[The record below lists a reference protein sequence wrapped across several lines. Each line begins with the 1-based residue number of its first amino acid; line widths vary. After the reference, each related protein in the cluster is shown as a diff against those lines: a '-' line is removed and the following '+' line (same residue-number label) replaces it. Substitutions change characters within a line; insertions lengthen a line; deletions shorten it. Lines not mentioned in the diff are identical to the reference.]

1 VGCSTTSAC
10 RILIVK
16 ADGGVI
22 AAPEHR
28 LSVRVYYEDTDAVG
42 VVYHAN
48 YLRFAERAR
57 TEMMRSL
64 GLEHG
69 GLSAHLGLAF
79 TVRRCVV
86 DYLAPARLDDRLE
99 VRTSL
104 VRMGGAS
111 LDLKQWIVREGRVLV
126 RMDVRLAL
134 ISSDLRAVR
143 LPPALI
149 DALAPL
155 RHGADTKAPD
165 GPVRA

>member
-1 VGCSTTSAC
+1 
-10 RILIVK
+10 
-16 ADGGVI
+16 
-22 AAPEHR
+22 
-28 LSVRVYYEDTDAVG
+28 
-42 VVYHAN
+42 
-48 YLRFAERAR
+48 
-57 TEMMRSL
+57 MMRCL

-69 GLSAHLGLAF
+69 ELSAHLGLAF

-104 VRMGGAS
+104 VRIGGAS
-111 LDLKQWIVREGRVLV
+111 IDLEQRIVREDRLLV

-155 RHGADTKAPD
+155 RHGPD
-165 GPVRA
+165 AKSGVGA

>member
-1 VGCSTTSAC
+1 MVT
-10 RILIVK
+10 

-22 AAPEHR
+22 AVGEHR

-57 TEMMRSL
+57 TEMLRCL

-69 GLSAHLGLAF
+69 GLSTRFGLAF
-79 TVRRCVV
+79 TVRRCLV

-104 VRMGGAS
+104 ARLGGAS
-111 LDLKQWIVREGRVLV
+111 LNLEQRIVRDDRLLV
-126 RMDVRLAL
+126 RMDARLAL
-134 ISSDLRAVR
+134 ISPALRAVR
-143 LPPALI
+143 LPQALI

-155 RHGADTKAPD
+155 RHGPAAKPGLGA
-165 GPVRA
+165 

>member
-1 VGCSTTSAC
+1 MVTADDG
-10 RILIVK
+10 LIV
-16 ADGGVI
+16 AG
-22 AAPEHR
+22 EHR
-28 LSVRVYYEDTDAVG
+28 LPVRVYYEDTDAVG

-57 TEMMRSL
+57 TEMLRCL

-69 GLSAHLGLAF
+69 TLSARSGLAF
-79 TVRRCVV
+79 TVRRCLV

-104 VRMGGAS
+104 ARLGGAS
-111 LDLKQWIVREGRVLV
+111 LDLEQRIVREGRLLV

-134 ISSDLRAVR
+134 ISSALRAVR

-149 DALAPL
+149 DAVAPL
-155 RHGADTKAPD
+155 RHGPAAKRGVGA
-165 GPVRA
+165 

>member
-1 VGCSTTSAC
+1 MPMAM
-10 RILIVK
+10 

-22 AAPEHR
+22 AAGEHR
-28 LSVRVYYEDTDAVG
+28 LALRVYYEDTDAVG
-42 VVYHAN
+42 VVYHTS

-57 TEMMRSL
+57 TEMMRCL

-69 GLSAHLGLAF
+69 SLRAGPGLAF

-99 VRTSL
+99 VRTG
-104 VRMGGAS
+104 VARIGGAS
-111 LDLKQWIVREGRVLV
+111 LDLEQRIFRDDRLLV

-134 ISSDLRAVR
+134 ISSTLRAVR

-149 DALAPL
+149 EALAPL
-155 RHGADTKAPD
+155 RND
-165 GPVRA
+165 RASNFMAGS

>member
-1 VGCSTTSAC
+1 M
-10 RILIVK
+10 
-16 ADGGVI
+16 ADGGLIV
-22 AAPEHR
+22 AGEHR

-57 TEMMRSL
+57 TEMLRCL

-69 GLSAHLGLAF
+69 SLSARFGLAF
-79 TVRRCVV
+79 TVRRCLV

-104 VRMGGAS
+104 ARLGGAS
-111 LDLKQWIVREGRVLV
+111 LNLEQRIVRDDRLLV
-126 RMDVRLAL
+126 RMDARLAL
-134 ISSDLRAVR
+134 ISPALRAVR
-143 LPPALI
+143 LPQALI

-155 RHGADTKAPD
+155 RHGPAAKPGLGA
-165 GPVRA
+165 

>member
-1 VGCSTTSAC
+1 MADA
-10 RILIVK
+10 IV
-16 ADGGVI
+16 AGQ
-22 AAPEHR
+22 HR
-28 LSVRVYYEDTDAVG
+28 LPVRVYYEDTDAVG

-57 TEMMRSL
+57 TEMLRCL

-69 GLSAHLGLAF
+69 ALNARGLAF

-104 VRMGGAS
+104 ARQGGAS
-111 LDLKQWIVREGRVLV
+111 LDLEQRIVRDDRLLV

-134 ISSDLRAVR
+134 ISSALRAVR

-149 DALAPL
+149 AALAPL
-155 RHGADTKAPD
+155 RHGPPAKQGVGA
-165 GPVRA
+165 